1 MKLITTSQKR
11 EGDFLIKAFFNS
23 DSERPSR
30 IDVERKV
37 RFTFNDTL
45 VEEEAILRF
54 KDNHKGGEIYTSKI
68 IFAGLTV
75 DEASHISG
83 LGIFPRDP
91 FPPSEYR
98 LNPTLKTI
106 WENPTEDRHIR
117 EFMKLFNNFHLFIKD
132 GFAFSGESS
141 LQNFARSIYK
151 VYKEKRENAKVGVI
165 SYIPQTNH
173 IESFDLLNKVFG
185 DSGRS

>member
-1 MKLITTSQKR
+1 MKLITTSRKR
-11 EGDFLIKAFFNS
+11 EGDFLIEAFFNS
-23 DSERPSR
+23 DSERPSC
-30 IDVERKV
+30 IDVERRV
-37 RFTFNDTL
+37 PFAFNGNQ
-45 VEEEAILRF
+45 VEETAILRF

-75 DEASHISG
+75 SETSHVSG

-91 FPPSEYR
+91 FPPSKFR

-106 WENPTEDRHIR
+106 WENPTEDRHVR

-132 GFAFSGESS
+132 GIVEPKE
-141 LQNFARSIYK
+141 LQNFARNIYK

-173 IESFDLLNKVFG
+173 IESLDLLNKVFG
-185 DSGRS
+185 R